1 MPFQVRIRHYAFS
14 AAMIAVAILAL
25 RLPASAAPI
34 SPGAAP
40 KDYVIDYLVSDGA
53 IPTEHVDLEFRN
65 GWGIASSPT
74 GPWWVA
80 VNEMEVSKVYDA
92 SGTPQDLRVIIPG
105 APTGIVNSSGAGF
118 IVTDGS
124 TSGPAKFL
132 FAMENGKLAGWNP
145 AVGPAPPQGQA
156 FVVADRTSAGAVY
169 KGLAIAHTISGDRL
183 YAADFH
189 NRRIDVFDES
199 FTLVTTIGGFA
210 DPKLPEGY
218 APFGIQTL
226 GGRIFVSYAK
236 QDADALD
243 EVAGQGLGAVDV
255 FDTDGTLM
263 AQVGQHGQ
271 LNAPWGMAIAPVG
284 FGVASGKLLVGN
296 FGDGTILT
304 YTMTDDML
312 KFTPSG
318 VLRDA
323 SRKPIQID
331 GLWGIG
337 FGNDG
342 GAGSSKALY
351 FAAGPADESHG
362 AFGRVTITPAP

>member
-1 MPFQVRIRHYAFS
+1 
-14 AAMIAVAILAL
+14 MIAVAILAL

-40 KDYVIDYLVSDGA
+40 KDYQVDYLVSDGA

-65 GWGIASSPT
+65 GWGLAASPT

-92 SGTPQDLRVIIPG
+92 SGAPQDLRVVVPG
-105 APTGIVNSSGAGF
+105 APTGIVNSGGAGF
-118 IVTDGS
+118 IVTDGT
-124 TSGPAKFL
+124 TSGPAKFV

-145 AVGPAPPQGQA
+145 GVGPAPPLGQA
-156 FVVADRTSAGAVY
+156 FVVADRSSVGAVY

-199 FTLVTTIGGFA
+199 FTLVNTIGGFV
-210 DPKLPEGY
+210 DPKLPQGY

-226 GGRIFVSYAK
+226 AGRIFVSFAK

-243 EVAGQGLGAVDV
+243 EVAGQGLGIVDV
-255 FDTDGTLM
+255 FDTDGTLL
-263 AQVGQHGQ
+263 AQVAAHGQ

-284 FGVASGKLLVGN
+284 FGAASGNLLVGN
-296 FGDGTILT
+296 FGDGTIVT

-312 KFTPSG
+312 KFTPGG

-337 FGNDG
+337 FGNDA

-351 FAAGPADESHG
+351 FAAGPADETHG
-362 AFGRVTITPAP
+362 AFGRITITPTP